1 MDESRA
7 CLQRLH
13 NAKEAA
19 DALIGQSGSSDT
31 AAALLEKA
39 EGFWK
44 SFCEAMDDDFNTA
57 LAIGYMFELAKEI
70 NIYASSVGQGTAY
83 DENDFKKVYALY
95 TKMAGIIGIFEQKAD
110 ASDDGL
116 TDGLMELILSIRQ
129 EARANKD
136 WATADKIRDG
146 LKEFGIEIEDSK
158 AGARWK
164 KA

>member
-1 MDESRA
+1 
-7 CLQRLH
+7 
-13 NAKEAA
+13 
-19 DALIGQSGSSDT
+19 
-31 AAALLEKA
+31 
-39 EGFWK
+39 
-44 SFCEAMDDDFNTA
+44 
-57 LAIGYMFELAKEI
+57 MFELAKEI

-146 LKEFGIEIEDSK
+146 LKELGIEIEDSK